1 VLKRKVYDFLKHDYQ
16 YLLNPELVSFE
27 ERIRVQRLRL
37 EIQLDI
43 KVNVLSLKHSSH
55 WVKDRREESV
65 SPNGWL
71 KRFEISQSSFE
82 VALGLCVDDLAR

>member
-1 VLKRKVYDFLKHDYQ
+1 MLKRKVYDFLKHDYQ

-55 WVKDRREESV
+55 WVNDRREESMC
-65 SPNGWL
+65 PNGWL